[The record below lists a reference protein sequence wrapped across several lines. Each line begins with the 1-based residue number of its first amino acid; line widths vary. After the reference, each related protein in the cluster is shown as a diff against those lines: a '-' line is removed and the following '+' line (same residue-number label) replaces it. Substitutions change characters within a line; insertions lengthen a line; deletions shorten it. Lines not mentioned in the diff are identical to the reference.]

1 LSWPPAVAGATG
13 DSRGSIWSQLLTP
26 GLKVLNPGLHTTV
39 QDLGRVGWQ
48 ALGVPVSGALDGLSL
63 RLGNALV
70 GNPPRTAALEVMH
83 SGPRFEV
90 AADTVR
96 VAVAGVGAVLALE
109 GEHGR
114 IVAAWHSASLL
125 PGEVFQIVL
134 GRESVC
140 AYLAVEGGIAVSPV
154 LGSAS
159 TYLCAGLGGFEGRVL
174 RQDDLVP
181 LAIEHASERPEQR
194 LPAPLPPTGGQL
206 VRVILGPQQEYFTEE
221 AVATLLNGE
230 FHISTSA
237 DRMGMRLDGPRLCHR
252 EGWDIVSDAIAT
264 GAIQVPGSGQPILLL
279 ADHQTTGG
287 YPKIATVISADLPA
301 VGRRRPGDTIRF
313 AAVTVAEAEQLARD
327 NEHHLASLISS
338 IEPVPDGSN
347 IDLASLYAGNLI
359 SGVVTAT
366 E

>member
-1 LSWPPAVAGATG
+1 MSAA
-13 DSRGSIWSQLLTP
+13 
-26 GLKVLNPGLHTTV
+26 LKVLTPGLHTTV
-39 QDLGRVGWQ
+39 QDLGRGGWQ

-70 GNPPRTAALEVMH
+70 GNPPGMAALEILH
-83 SGPRFEV
+83 SGPRVEV

-96 VAVAGVGAVLALE
+96 VAVAGIGAALAIE
-109 GEHGR
+109 GEQGR
-114 IVAAWHSASLL
+114 VVAAWHSASLVR
-125 PGEVFQIVL
+125 GQVFQLVL

-140 AYLAVEGGIAVSPV
+140 VYLAVEGGVAVPLV

-159 TYLCAGLGGFEGRVL
+159 TYLRAGLGGFEGRSL
-174 RQDDLVP
+174 RQGDLVP
-181 LAIEHASERPEQR
+181 LAVERASERPEQR
-194 LPAPLPPTGGQL
+194 LAAPPPATADQPI
-206 VRVILGPQQEYFTEE
+206 RVILGPQQEYFTEK
-221 AVATLLNGE
+221 AVAALLDAK

-252 EGWDIVSDAIAT
+252 QGWDIVSDAIAT

-287 YPKIATVISADLPA
+287 YPKIAAVMSADLPV

-327 NEHHLASLISS
+327 QEHRLATLIAS
-338 IEPVPDGSN
+338 IEPTPGHGN
-347 IDLASLYAGNLI
+347 IDLATLYAGNLI
-359 SGVVTAT
+359 SGVVTGR